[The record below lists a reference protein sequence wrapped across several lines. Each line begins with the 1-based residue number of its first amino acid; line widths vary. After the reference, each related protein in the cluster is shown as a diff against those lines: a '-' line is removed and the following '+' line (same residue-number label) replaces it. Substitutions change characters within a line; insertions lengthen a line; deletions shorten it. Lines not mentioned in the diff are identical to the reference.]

1 MSPKDLTGMRYEGE
15 APLPEAKQSNATGQ
29 SSPFDAW
36 VKLVE
41 YIGKE
46 VHPGS
51 TMEALMYDVDEAFQR
66 QKDAPPFTRPADE
79 LAKKLD
85 ACKLIVVD
93 YGSFSEFT
101 GKAAVPTDLL
111 GEVVACLKSIPSA
124 TEQKPARDP
133 NVKYPRLFYWE
144 ETENCWCP
152 ADGLEVENII
162 DTHIFLADGEETE
175 IRFKRQ
181 DMTEAE
187 FDAIPEG

>member
-1 MSPKDLTGMRYEGE
+1 MSRDVCSATNCSRHLDHGELAEWLKDLATIKPQNWSDLIFSK
-15 APLPEAKQSNATGQ
+15 AAKIQKAVAERGGKEQ
-29 SSPFDAW
+29 SSEHVRSF
-36 VKLVE
+36 VE
-41 YIGKE
+41 A
-46 VHPGS
+46 HCPW
-51 TMEALMYDVDEAFQR
+51 MEGTKHR
-66 QKDAPPFTRPADE
+66 QIFE
-79 LAKKLD
+79 
-85 ACKLIVVD
+85 
-93 YGSFSEFT
+93 
-101 GKAAVPTDLL
+101 AAVRRLL
-111 GEVVACLKSIPSA
+111 LDCQSIPSA